1 MKYKFI
7 ILAIFFGTL
16 VSAQNGAN
24 RFSDTENTVK
34 EEQVVAIDD
43 GPGDPPGPVP
53 INDYIPLLLLAAVGL
68 IIYQVRKQKQS
79 VNWYENPIY
88 SGFFYSCV

>member
-24 RFSDTENTVK
+24 RFSDNENTVK
-34 EEQVVAIDD
+34 EEQVVAKD
-43 GPGDPPGPVP
+43 GPTDPPNPAP
-53 INDYIPLLLLAAVGL
+53 IDDYIPLLLLAAVGL
-68 IIYQVRKQKQS
+68 IVYQVRKQKQS
-79 VNWYENPIY
+79 VN
-88 SGFFYSCV
+88 

>member
-1 MKYKFI
+1 MKYKYI

-34 EEQVVAIDD
+34 EEQVVAKDVD
-43 GPGDPPGPVP
+43 GPGDPPNDTVP
-53 INDYIPLLLLAAVGL
+53 IDGYIPLLGIAAVGI
-68 IIYQVRKQKQS
+68 IIYYTRQKK
-79 VNWYENPIY
+79 NAIPNK
-88 SGFFYSCV
+88 